1 MPPSLALTLRV
12 FGVFTVLGITVLV
25 VLSTLIG
32 TEQEWGLHNRPLPIL
47 LLPLAEAAFGLVFAL
62 GVWKLR
68 GVGLVSIV
76 ACFVAALGLLLWL
89 SRAGRG

>member
-12 FGVFTVLGITVLV
+12 VGVFTVLGITALV
-25 VLSTLIG
+25 V
-32 TEQEWGLHNRPLPIL
+32 
-47 LLPLAEAAFGLVFAL
+47 
-62 GVWKLR
+62 
-68 GVGLVSIV
+68 LVSIV